1 MRRRR
6 STLTALAA
14 VLVLVLAACSGAATD
29 SAQEGAQSTAPQD
42 SSDTV
47 VDAAAEP
54 AAADH
59 PADHADDHSEPSKLL
74 PLRKGERRVSV
85 KMPAAYTPEAPNGS
99 GTDDYRCFILDPD
112 LAQDAFITGTNVLP
126 DNTDIVHHVILFRIA
141 PDRVAEAEAEDAR
154 TPGIGYTC
162 FGDAGMVPGEFS
174 NIDDAPWLGAWAPGG
189 TENKTRNGF
198 GVDFPQ
204 GSRIVMQVHYNLLD
218 PERIAPDRSSTQIR
232 VMDKAADLTPIHTYL
247 TPGPVELP
255 CRPGKDASPLCDRTA
270 AIADNKARFGEGPG
284 GTNDALHFLCNSPVE
299 ASEVTS
305 CTRTIGRPMTILA
318 AAGHMHL
325 LGKQLSIQTNVG
337 TPREELLLEKKL
349 WDFDDQGA
357 TAIEPVRVEAGDE
370 VTITCR
376 HSQELRDY
384 LPEFEGQPD
393 RYVVWGQGTTDEM
406 CLGMLTVAFA

>member
-1 MRRRR
+1 M
-6 STLTALAA
+6 
-14 VLVLVLAACSGAATD
+14 LVLAACTGATTE
-29 SAQEGAQSTAPQD
+29 SAREGAQPTAPQD
-42 SSDTV
+42 SSDTLN
-47 VDAAAEP
+47 DAAASGDAEP
-54 AAADH
+54 DDAVHDADDAADH
-59 PADHADDHSEPSKLL
+59 SAPSTLL

-154 TPGIGYTC
+154 TPGTGYTC

-189 TENKTRNGF
+189 TESKTRNGF

-232 VMDKAADLTPIHTYL
+232 VMDRAADLTPLHTYL

-270 AIADNKARFGEGPG
+270 AVADNKARFGEGPG
-284 GTNDALHFLCNSPVE
+284 STNDRLHFLCNSPVE

-305 CTRTIGRPMTILA
+305 CTRTIGRPMTILS

-325 LGKQLSIQTNVG
+325 LGKQLKIQTNVG

-357 TAIEPVRVEAGDE
+357 TAIEPVRVEAGDQ